1 MSTISTPQSKSASS
15 PSRKRKSVQ
24 DLSAHKGAEP
34 MVCITAYS
42 APMAGLMDD
51 HVDVLL
57 VGDSIGMV
65 LYGLP
70 STLSVTVD
78 MMANHGAAVVRGSQL
93 ACVVVDLPFGSYQ
106 GSPEAA
112 FDTAAYMM
120 AETGCAAVKL
130 EGGVAMAD
138 TISFLV
144 RRGIP
149 VMAHVGM
156 TPQSVNVFGGY
167 RAQGRS
173 DKAAQEIVADAKA
186 VADAGAF
193 SVVLESTIEPLA
205 RQITEEI
212 SIPTIGIG
220 ASPACDGQIIVAE
233 DILGLFQDFTPR
245 FVRHY
250 AQLGPDISDAVGR
263 YAADVR
269 SRMFPSMDQC
279 YGVKKN

>member
-1 MSTISTPQSKSASS
+1 MSTISPPPPKSSS
-15 PSRKRKSVQ
+15 TKPLKRKTVQ
-24 DLSAHKGAEP
+24 DIGAHKGGDP
-34 MVCITAYS
+34 VVCITAYS
-42 APMAGLMDD
+42 APMANLMDE

-70 STLSVTVD
+70 STLSVSVD
-78 MMANHGAAVVRGSQL
+78 MMVNHGAAVVRGSQS

-112 FDTAAYMM
+112 FDTAAYVM

-130 EGGVAMAD
+130 EGGAVMAD
-138 TISFLV
+138 TISFLAT
-144 RRGIP
+144 RGIP

-156 TPQSVNVFGGY
+156 TPQSVNAFGGY

-173 DKAAQEIVADAKA
+173 KEGAQTVVDDAKA
-186 VADAGAF
+186 IADAGAF
-193 SVVLESTIEPLA
+193 AVVLESTVEPLA

-212 SIPTIGIG
+212 TIPTIGIG

-233 DILGLFQDFTPR
+233 DILGLFQDFTPK
-245 FVRHY
+245 FVKHY
-250 AQLGPDISDAVGR
+250 ANVGADISDAVSR

-269 SRMFPSMDQC
+269 SRTFPSLDQC